1 MKLQTRITPRE
12 GTEKQTSLADIIQQ
26 IEKICRKCQALTLA
40 TCITRCDAWK
50 LKNEFRKLYEMIGSP
65 SYIKNLLNTIKN
77 RRRLAILNIISNEVL
92 SLSELQQKLKK
103 CGYQHSQ
110 QTILNE
116 YITPLI
122 GVGLVKENRNKYHAT
137 TFGSRVNELIEPF
150 KDIEDV
156 LPPHSECYEEI
167 TLSILLNEPKTY
179 EALEEVVPIK
189 NIPRV
194 LNRLKK
200 AGLIEVPPEKDYI
213 FYFRT
218 RRDSNK
224 VEFSPTERKVYQ
236 NIPEKGISARK
247 LAERTNISLRRTYK
261 YLKRLKK
268 KKLVFTRKK
277 PKSYA
282 LTLEGIR
289 IAILLQNIRELLI
302 EALAAG
308 ALLTKDESVLKLLMS
323 DTPHPRRRKK
333 KKKELPSLPIIRI
346 ISPK

>member
-1 MKLQTRITPRE
+1 
-12 GTEKQTSLADIIQQ
+12 
-26 IEKICRKCQALTLA
+26 
-40 TCITRCDAWK
+40 
-50 LKNEFRKLYEMIGSP
+50 
-65 SYIKNLLNTIKN
+65 
-77 RRRLAILNIISNEVL
+77 
-92 SLSELQQKLKK
+92 
-103 CGYQHSQ
+103 
-110 QTILNE
+110 
-116 YITPLI
+116 
-122 GVGLVKENRNKYHAT
+122 
-137 TFGSRVNELIEPF
+137 
-150 KDIEDV
+150 V

-167 TLSILLNEPKTY
+167 TLIMLLNEPKTY

-289 IAILLQNIRELLI
+289 IAILLQNIRGLLI